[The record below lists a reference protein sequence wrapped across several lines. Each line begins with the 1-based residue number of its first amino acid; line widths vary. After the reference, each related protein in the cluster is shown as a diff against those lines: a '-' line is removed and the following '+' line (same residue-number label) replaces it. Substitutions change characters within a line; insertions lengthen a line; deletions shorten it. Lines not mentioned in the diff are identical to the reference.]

1 MRGNTKMNTSRRI
14 INEKIIKINGVQN
27 CYGCG
32 RKFQKGESMSSAQC
46 SINGNKCRKYF
57 CEGCHHT
64 MVTKNITID
73 KFWYGDLLR
82 DALTYEKSKV
92 NIERK

>member
-1 MRGNTKMNTSRRI
+1 MSRRI
-14 INEKIIKINGVQN
+14 INEKIIVTRGEQG

-32 RKFQKGESMSSAQC
+32 RKFKKGTSLSSASC
-46 SINGNKCRKYF
+46 SINGFKCRKYF

-64 MVTKNITID
+64 MVTKNITLD

-82 DALTYEKSKV
+82 DALTYEKSKSNT
-92 NIERK
+92 NIQQ